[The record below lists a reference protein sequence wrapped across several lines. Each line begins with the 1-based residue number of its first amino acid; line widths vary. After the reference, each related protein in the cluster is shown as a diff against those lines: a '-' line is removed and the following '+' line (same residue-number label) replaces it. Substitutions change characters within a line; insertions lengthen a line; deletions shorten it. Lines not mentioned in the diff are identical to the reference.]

1 MILRKIGG
9 SLFLR
14 LALLVILTVVA
25 TQLITWWIVV
35 TERRELIAKQ
45 FYGQVVDTLADFE
58 GRLDSIPPAKR
69 AAFLADYNRPWLT
82 QLQPAGAD
90 KGLVFSSQLS
100 DFESL
105 LTERLGKELGTQ
117 PSVKVRILQDRRQL
131 WIGVHVLGAPYWLI
145 VPMGR
150 FRDHV
155 IGSMSLA
162 ALLASLCA
170 ILVASAIAWRTTM
183 PIRRVVKASGALSL
197 GHIPEPLNE
206 HIGSSEIR
214 ALTAGFNRMAHSLEA
229 AASERRLML
238 AGLSHDLRTP
248 LTRLKLMVELQ
259 GENADSNGML
269 SDIDEMSGIV
279 RQFIDF
285 ARSEEKPR
293 SEPVALAELAS
304 SVVARFRRE
313 HLDLHLSVSAEP
325 EIVADPLALERLL
338 SNLIDNARRYGQPPV
353 EILVGCDETHAVLSV
368 IDHGSG
374 IPAELRQAA
383 LAPFERLAAHRG
395 TDGGSGLGLAIVSR
409 IVNQHQGSLTFA
421 DTETGG
427 FKVVVRL
434 PLPTSA

>member
-1 MILRKIGG
+1 MLRRIGG

-45 FYGQVVDTLADFE
+45 FYSQVVDTLADLE
-58 GRLDSIPPAKR
+58 GRLDTVPPAKR
-69 AAFLADYNRPWLT
+69 AAYLAEYNRPWLT
-82 QLQPAGAD
+82 QLQPPDAD
-90 KGLVFSSQLS
+90 KGLVFTTRLN
-100 DFESL
+100 DFEIIL
-105 LTERLGKELGTQ
+105 AERLGKEVGYPLT
-117 PSVKVRILQDRRQL
+117 VKLRKLQDRRQL
-131 WIGVHVLGAPYWLI
+131 WISVHVLGQPYWLV

-150 FRDHV
+150 FRDNV

-183 PIRRVVKASGALSL
+183 PISQAVKASRELARGR
-197 GHIPEPLNE
+197 IPEPLNE
-206 HIGSSEIR
+206 NIGSSEIQ
-214 ALTAGFNRMAHSLEA
+214 ALSQGFNGMARSLEA

-259 GENADSNGML
+259 GDSADASGML

-285 ARSEEKPR
+285 ARSEENLR

-313 HLDLHLSVSAEP
+313 QLALHLSVSAEP
-325 EIVADPLALERLL
+325 EIIADPLALERLL
-338 SNLIDNARRYGQPPV
+338 SNLIDNARRYGKTPIEVRV
-353 EILVGCDETHAVLSV
+353 ERDLSHAMLSV
-368 IDHGSG
+368 IDQGEG
-374 IPAELRQAA
+374 IPVELQQAA

-409 IVNQHQGSLTFA
+409 IVKQHHGELLFSHLPQ
-421 DTETGG
+421 GG
-427 FKVVVRL
+427 FRVTVKL
-434 PLPTSA
+434 PLPVSR